1 MTTRT
6 FPALS
11 RQAAPEGPVRQVA
24 AWVGLSA
31 LLFGITSVPY
41 LYATVS
47 TPADKVYTGLMF
59 DVPDHAQYW
68 SWVTASRDGLFISN
82 TMTPEPNPPNFMNP
96 VMWLLARVQ
105 AAFGLSFPALLQA
118 WRAGAT
124 LLLVGAVLAFFGAL
138 VPDRARRRTA
148 LWVALVASGFGW
160 ALVALKFVLRL
171 PEAPF
176 PLDVYVVE
184 PNTFFG
190 LLAYPH
196 LVLAQAL
203 LLLALLGV
211 WLAHR
216 EKGWRGRLLA
226 GTAALGLAL
235 SHPYDLATVYA
246 VVATF
251 GVVLLVHTRRIPWS
265 LVATGA
271 VVVACSAPLAFYYQG
286 LTAHDPLWRSVLAQY
301 VNAGVWTPPH
311 VHLVVLMG
319 LPLILAIAGLVPPS
333 SRDDSNRPRRRASAE
348 TWFVIA
354 WAGVGLA
361 LIYAPVVYQI
371 KYLGGWQF
379 PLAILAAGAWHD
391 HVMPRL
397 GRLGDR
403 LPRVGLSSAT
413 VSVALLV
420 LLVVPTNLYLF
431 AWRIVEL
438 RRHATPYY
446 LHRDE
451 KAALD
456 WLARHATGDDVVLAP
471 EAVGQFV
478 PNYGRTRA
486 YLAHWAMTNRYHERV
501 ENVRRFFDPAT
512 PDDWRARLLAG
523 EGVTMVLR
531 AGAIPSLPRT
541 WAPVGADF
549 VEPVVVLPQ
558 AQLYRV
564 RRPGV
569 HHSVSGGAR

>member
-6 FPALS
+6 LPALDRQRAPGS
-11 RQAAPEGPVRQVA
+11 RLRQVVT
-24 AWVGLSA
+24 WVGLST

-41 LYATVS
+41 FYATIS
-47 TPADKVYTGLMF
+47 TPADRVYTGLMF

-68 SWVTASRDGLFISN
+68 SWVTASREGLFISN
-82 TMTPEPNPPNFMNP
+82 TMTPEPNPPIFMNP

-105 AAFGLSFPALLQA
+105 AAFELSFPALFQA

-124 LLLVGAVLAFFGAL
+124 LLLVAAILAFFRAL
-138 VPDRARRRTA
+138 VPDDGRRRTA
-148 LWVALVASGFGW
+148 MWLAFVGSGFGW
-160 ALVALKFVLRL
+160 VLVAFKTVLRL
-171 PEAPF
+171 PETPF

-216 EKGWRGRLLA
+216 EGGWRGGLLA

-235 SHPYDLATVYA
+235 SHPYDLVTVYA

-251 GVVLLVHTRRIPWS
+251 GMVLLVHTRRIPWS

-271 VVVACSAPLAFYYQG
+271 VVVACSAPVAFYYQG

-311 VHLVVLMG
+311 VHLLILMG
-319 LPLILAIAGLVPPS
+319 LPLMLAIGGLVPLAP
-333 SRDDSNRPRRRASAE
+333 RDGTLRARRPAPTES
-348 TWFVIA
+348 WFVIA

-391 HVMPRL
+391 HVIPRL

-413 VSVALLV
+413 LSLALLV

-431 AWRIVEL
+431 SWRFVEL
-438 RRHATPYY
+438 RRHAEPYY

-451 KAALD
+451 VAALD

-471 EAVGQFV
+471 EAVGRFV

-501 ENVRRFFDPAT
+501 AHVRRFFDPAT
-512 PDDWRARLLAG
+512 RDDWRTRLLAE

-531 AGAIPSLPRT
+531 GGTIPGLPDA
-541 WAPVGADF
+541 WAPGRADF
-549 VEPVVVLPQ
+549 VEPLVVLPG

-564 RRPGV
+564 RGPGARPG
-569 HHSVSGGAR
+569 SGGGQ